1 MHGITQPRKIPAL
14 SPPSLSIK
22 TKKRT
27 QFVLSLPS
35 EILSLIPNSQ
45 QPMSKKHPSL
55 NRFSLFPLLGI
66 FLTTITFCASA
77 KPDTSANR
85 NAEQLKELEHVVYK
99 KVGDRELQA
108 FMIKPKGWKATDRRP
123 AIVLFHGGG
132 WVSGTPAVLIAQA
145 RYFAS
150 LGMVAI
156 LPQYRLIKGAKATP
170 AVCIEDAN
178 SAMRWVKKQ
187 ADTLGIDVKR
197 LAAGGGSAGG
207 HIAAFAGMARGHD
220 AATDDPSI
228 SPRPEALIL
237 WNPVYDN
244 GPGEYGHQRVGEKF
258 RDFSPAH
265 QISKD
270 DPPTLVMLGT
280 KDPLISVKTAE
291 RFRDEMKKVGVRCDT
306 LLYKDQVHGF
316 FNKQPW
322 LDRTN
327 AECGKFIKS
336 LGWLKK

>member
-1 MHGITQPRKIPAL
+1 M
-14 SPPSLSIK
+14 
-22 TKKRT
+22 
-27 QFVLSLPS
+27 
-35 EILSLIPNSQ
+35 
-45 QPMSKKHPSL
+45 
-55 NRFSLFPLLGI
+55 FSLLSV
-66 FLTTITFCASA
+66 FLAAATPTAMSA
-77 KPDTSANR
+77 PDTSANR
-85 NAEQLKELEHVVYK
+85 NAEQLKSLEQVVYK
-99 KVGDRELQA
+99 KVGDRELRA
-108 FMIKPKGWKATDRRP
+108 FFIKPKNWKASDRRP
-123 AIVLFHGGG
+123 AVVLFHGGG
-132 WVSGTPAVLIAQA
+132 WVNGTPAVLIPQA

-156 LPQYRLIKGAKATP
+156 LPQYRLLKNPKATP

-207 HIAAFAGMARGHD
+207 HLAAFTGMARGHD
-220 AATDDPSI
+220 AKDDDLTI

-280 KDPLISVKTAE
+280 KDPLIPVKTAE
-291 RFRDEMKKVGVRCDT
+291 RFRDGMKKVGVRCDT
-306 LLYKDQVHGF
+306 VLYKDQVHGF
-316 FNKQPW
+316 YNKQPW

-327 AECGKFIKS
+327 AEGGKFIKS
-336 LGWLKK
+336 LGWLKKL